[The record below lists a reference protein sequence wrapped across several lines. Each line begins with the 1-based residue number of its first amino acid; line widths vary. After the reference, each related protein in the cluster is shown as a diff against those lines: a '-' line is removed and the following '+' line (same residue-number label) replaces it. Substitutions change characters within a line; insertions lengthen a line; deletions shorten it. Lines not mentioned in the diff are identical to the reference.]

1 MEKEIQKKQIEDMY
15 NVVRDVLK
23 NWWVIL
29 FIAISVSLL
38 TYIGAAWMYHPTY
51 TSSTTFV
58 VSAKGSSTGAYAN
71 QSQTEKL
78 TDTFQSV
85 MNSQIL
91 KKKVSESLKM
101 DTFPGTVKIAVVP
114 ETNLLTVSVTSG
126 SPETSFKLL
135 KSMLEH
141 YQDVSKNVLG
151 EVVMEVF
158 EEPNFPSAADVA
170 FQGSDVMK
178 KGFLAGV
185 GLMIVLLAL
194 ISYQKDNVK
203 SEEEVTEKLDTTV
216 FGTLNHEPLYRNL
229 RARLKRQKKKILITE
244 PAVSFG
250 FVETIKKMRTKLLYN
265 RSRHLDKVLLVTS
278 AMRKEGKTI
287 VAANLAL
294 AMAQRGKKVLLI
306 EGDMRK
312 SSLASFLNVEVPD
325 GAGFS
330 ERISHD
336 LESLIFQVPDRS
348 LYLLPNNVAHKR
360 STEFL
365 GSQRFAEFLN
375 HMREE
380 MDFIIIDGPAAKGR
394 ADAEVLARRADFS
407 LLVVKQNYTKVPYIN
422 DTIDMLDRYG
432 YGLAGCVFNDVLV
445 SGAVFSSGYGYG
457 YGKYRYG
464 KYHGYGKYHSYY
476 YNRADEEQENV
487 SRKKEETR

>member
-1 MEKEIQKKQIEDMY
+1 
-15 NVVRDVLK
+15 
-23 NWWVIL
+23 
-29 FIAISVSLL
+29 
-38 TYIGAAWMYHPTY
+38 
-51 TSSTTFV
+51 
-58 VSAKGSSTGAYAN
+58 
-71 QSQTEKL
+71 
-78 TDTFQSV
+78 
-85 MNSQIL
+85 
-91 KKKVSESLKM
+91 
-101 DTFPGTVKIAVVP
+101 
-114 ETNLLTVSVTSG
+114 
-126 SPETSFKLL
+126 
-135 KSMLEH
+135 MLEH

-178 KGFLAGV
+178 KGFLVGV

-265 RSRHLDKVLLVTS
+265 RSRHQDKVLLVTS

-312 SSLASFLNVEVPD
+312 SSLAEFLNVEVPN
-325 GAGFS
+325 GAGLS

-336 LESLIFQVPDRS
+336 LESLIFKVPDRS

-432 YGLAGCVFNDVLV
+432 HGLAGCVFNDVLI

-457 YGKYRYG
+457 YGYEYGKYRYG